1 MKCRI
6 CKSNKNYEV
15 FNLKKQ
21 PLANKY
27 PKNRKEIIKEK
38 KYKLSVYF
46 CEECKTAQIKNIIS
60 RKLMFKEYFYLSSI
74 NKGLRDH
81 FIKLATKLKKFNLA
95 SSLLFDLIRL
105 KIFLIFVLVL
115 FLVLLFYIHHK

>member
-38 KYKLSVYF
+38 NINCQFTFVKNVKLL
-46 CEECKTAQIKNIIS
+46 KS
-60 RKLMFKEYFYLSSI
+60 RI
-74 NKGLRDH
+74 
-81 FIKLATKLKKFNLA
+81 
-95 SSLLFDLIRL
+95 LL
-105 KIFLIFVLVL
+105 VEN
-115 FLVLLFYIHHK
+115 